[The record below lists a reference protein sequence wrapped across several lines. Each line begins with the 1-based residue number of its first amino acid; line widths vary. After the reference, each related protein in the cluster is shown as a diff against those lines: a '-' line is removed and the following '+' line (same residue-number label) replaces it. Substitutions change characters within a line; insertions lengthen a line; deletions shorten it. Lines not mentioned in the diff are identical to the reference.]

1 MSRENLKKNMQD
13 LSNKEI
19 NCKVFQIRQSKW
31 KLSKRSWYVLY
42 DISLTNYLTFFSF
55 QEVAKKLK
63 DSTKKLCRQLQ
74 KKPDVEGNQ
83 TQVHKHKLKLID
95 TIEKVIREMNG
106 DSLSFSDFRR
116 MIEDETAESDKYEQ
130 QKDREK

>member
-1 MSRENLKKNMQD
+1 MSAEITKVMDEQRD
-13 LSNKEI
+13 LEEEYARLVQQRDQLQGISNKTKQMETKQEI
-19 NCKVFQIRQSKW
+19 M
-31 KLSKRSWYVLY
+31 
-42 DISLTNYLTFFSF
+42 
-55 QEVAKKLK
+55 EVAKKLK

>member
-31 KLSKRSWYVLY
+31 KQSKRSWYVLF
-42 DISLTNYLTFFSF
+42 DISLTNYLIFFLF